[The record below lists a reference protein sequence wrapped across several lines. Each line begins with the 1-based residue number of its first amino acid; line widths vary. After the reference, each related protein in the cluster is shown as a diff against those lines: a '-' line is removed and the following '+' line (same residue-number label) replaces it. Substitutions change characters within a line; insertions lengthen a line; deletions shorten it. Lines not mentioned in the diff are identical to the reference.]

1 MAVLE
6 EEIVRAVSRQ
16 LGVSPV
22 KPEHLLMEDL
32 GAESVD
38 MVSIIA
44 TINDKLQ
51 IAIDESE
58 LLDVRTVA
66 DLFSLAV
73 SYQSKT

>member
-6 EEIVRAVSRQ
+6 EEIVRAISRQ
-16 LGVSPV
+16 LGISSV
-22 KPEHLLMEDL
+22 KSEHLLIEDL

-38 MVSIIA
+38 LVSIIA
-44 TINDKLQ
+44 VINDKLR

-66 DLFSLAV
+66 DLLELAS
-73 SYQSKT
+73 SYQSKI